1 MSATSAGS
9 AAGRMRASDA
19 DRDATLAQLSEQ
31 FQAGRLTQDEFEE
44 RSGQALTARTM
55 GELGDLMT
63 DLPCPA
69 VSGRVRPVSG
79 PPVSG
84 PPVSG
89 SAGFHPT
96 GFDPTGSDRTGLDP
110 AAGAPPVPWVRPAL
124 VPVIV
129 VLAVLGSV
137 VTLGT
142 HHHGWT
148 FWWIIPLVLIVAR
161 RLAGRRMAGRPGPG
175 PFGQR

>member
-79 PPVSG
+79 P
-84 PPVSG
+84 
-89 SAGFHPT
+89 AW
-96 GFDPTGSDRTGLDP
+96 FDPAASDQDPSGRTGLDP
-110 AAGAPPVPWVRPAL
+110 AAGAPPVPWGRPAL

>member
-1 MSATSAGS
+1 
-9 AAGRMRASDA
+9 
-19 DRDATLAQLSEQ
+19 
-31 FQAGRLTQDEFEE
+31 
-44 RSGQALTARTM
+44 M

-63 DLPCPA
+63 DLP
-69 VSGRVRPVSG
+69 RPSVSG
-79 PPVSG
+79 PPHRLHAGRVLLRRRAG
-84 PPVSG
+84 P
-89 SAGFHPT
+89 A
-96 GFDPTGSDRTGLDP
+96 GLDP

-148 FWWIIPLVLIVAR
+148 FWWIIPLVLIMAR

>member
-9 AAGRMRASDA
+9 AAGRMRAADA
-19 DRDATLAQLSEQ
+19 DRDATLAQLSEH

-55 GELGDLMT
+55 SELGDLMT
-63 DLPCPA
+63 DLPRPA
-69 VSGRVRPVSG
+69 V
-79 PPVSG
+79 
-84 PPVSG
+84 
-89 SAGFHPT
+89 FDPT
-96 GFDPTGSDRTGLDP
+96 ASHPTGSDRTELDP

-148 FWWIIPLVLIVAR
+148 FWWIIPLALIMAR
-161 RLAGRRMAGRPGPG
+161 RVAGRRMAGRPGPG